1 MNTYMFPFMIDFVI
15 VIIMIII
22 IVIKSKCFHECVGRA
37 NMWRNIPQMVATPS
51 AD

>member
-1 MNTYMFPFMIDFVI
+1 MNAYMFTLMID
-15 VIIMIII
+15 IMILIIITII

-37 NMWRNIPQMVATPS
+37 NMWRNIPQMVATPT

>member
-1 MNTYMFPFMIDFVI
+1 MNAYMFPLMIDIII
-15 VIIMIII
+15 VIITIIA
-22 IVIKSKCFHECVGRA
+22 IKSKCFHECVGRA

>member
-1 MNTYMFPFMIDFVI
+1 MSANMFPFMIYIII
-15 VIIMIII
+15 VIIITII

>member
-1 MNTYMFPFMIDFVI
+1 MKAYMFPFMIDFVI
-15 VIIMIII
+15 EIIIII